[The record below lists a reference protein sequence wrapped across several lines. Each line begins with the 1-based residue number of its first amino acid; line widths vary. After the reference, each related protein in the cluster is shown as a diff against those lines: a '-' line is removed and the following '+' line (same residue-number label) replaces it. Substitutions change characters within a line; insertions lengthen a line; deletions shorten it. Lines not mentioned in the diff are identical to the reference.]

1 MAEIKELW
9 IVARELLGQDELSR
23 RFRGWIRNL
32 IRTTRVKQSSR
43 DVRELDAEDAQ
54 VIIKDLNDI
63 TKSKFR
69 VTDNAQ
75 VMISK
80 LLQQGY
86 TVQDFIRVHE
96 IKTAQWWNNEKMRGN
111 LRPSTLY
118 RPCHFDEYLGEWHRR
133 ETEKAELAVK
143 RERSHTKA
151 QALSAVQQVERD
163 AEVNELNARA
173 WHEFESWEEFM
184 LWTMR
189 FPDASSMNAYLEN
202 VPPRIRSMRTAPR
215 MGFLAA
221 TKQSPDWAKQEY
233 LQLKKKHKEHTN
245 GSIQE

>member
-63 TKSKFR
+63 TKSKFL

-80 LLQQGY
+80 LLKQGY

-96 IKTAQWWNNEKMRGN
+96 IKTVQWWNDEKMRRN

-143 RERSHTKA
+143 RERAHTKA
-151 QALSAVQQVERD
+151 QAQSEVKQVERD
-163 AEVNELNARA
+163 AVVSELNARA

-184 LWTMR
+184 LWTIR
-189 FPDASSMNAYLEN
+189 FPDASSLNAYLEK
-202 VPPRIRSMRTAPR
+202 VPPGIRSMRNTPR
-215 MGFLAA
+215 MSLLAA
-221 TKQSPDWAKQEY
+221 TKASPAWAKQEY
-233 LQLKKKHKEHTN
+233 LQLKKEHNDGTV
-245 GSIQE
+245 QE